1 MKIINGKAFPG
12 LLIKEHHTLRQMQ
25 DFLKRSKKLN
35 REYWKAR
42 IENYDLTMEI
52 ERNGNEKGEEEKT
65 KLN

>member
-25 DFLKRSKKLN
+25 DFLKRSKKIN

-65 KLN
+65 KFN